1 MRPLPRFAA
10 AALAALALALVTPPA
25 DAAAPAFTKRPT
37 LAPNTNL
44 RAPMVGI
51 LRFTADQPVTTIVS
65 IDDRSRRWE
74 MEFDPSWDPS
84 KGIPLI
90 GLEADVRH
98 EVFVSVRN
106 AAGETTRFPNKL
118 VFVPQPM
125 SRASASRGP
134 RRSAPSP
141 ATRCSCCAA
150 PCRSV
155 RRTAAWA
162 R

>member
-10 AALAALALALVTPPA
+10 AALAALALSLVTPLA
-25 DAAAPAFTKRPT
+25 EAAAPAFTKRPT
-37 LAPNTNL
+37 LVPNTNL

-106 AAGETTRFPNKL
+106 AAGETTRFPN
-118 VFVPQPM
+118 
-125 SRASASRGP
+125 SW
-134 RRSAPSP
+134 
-141 ATRCSCCAA
+141 CSC
-150 PCRSV
+150 RS
-155 RRTAAWA
+155 R
-162 R
+162 